1 MTTFKTVTNY
11 QFFNEDTGRW
21 KSYRRETTTFTVNNG
36 LTVFLYFANL
46 VRGLSPDKFVSDR
59 KSASYDIET
68 DTATFVWR
76 QGDNK
81 TTEVIT
87 QK

>member
-1 MTTFKTVTNY
+1 MTTFETVTTSQY
-11 QFFNEDTGRW
+11 LNEYTGRW
-21 KSYRRETTTFTVNNG
+21 NTWKKETTTFTVNNG

-46 VRGLSPDKFVSDR
+46 VWGLSPDKFVGDR